1 MTICKD
7 TKIKEIVEFEVNTVT
22 LTEAMGIVATFFENV
37 LSEMDED
44 EIDEMYM
51 SMGAGRNGIH

>member
-1 MTICKD
+1 MIISKD
-7 TKIKEIVEFEVNTVT
+7 TKIKEIVEYEVNSVT

-37 LSEMDED
+37 LQDMEED

-51 SMGAGRNGIH
+51 SMGAGRNGLH